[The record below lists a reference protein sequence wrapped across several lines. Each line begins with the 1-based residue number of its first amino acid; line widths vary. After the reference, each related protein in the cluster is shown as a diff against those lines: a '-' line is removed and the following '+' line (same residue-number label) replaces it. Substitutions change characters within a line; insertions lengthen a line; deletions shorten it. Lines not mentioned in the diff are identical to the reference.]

1 MRPCKAQNRL
11 GGSLALSTGSL
22 RVGPT
27 TLNSRPR
34 PWGEPPS
41 EERAWEDE
49 CLLSMEERA
58 WEDEC
63 LLSMVLSTKT
73 GRLLK
78 QRQQRCAGCANH
90 LGFSLI

>member
-49 CLLSMEERA
+49 CLLSI
-58 WEDEC
+58 
-63 LLSMVLSTKT
+63 VLSTKT